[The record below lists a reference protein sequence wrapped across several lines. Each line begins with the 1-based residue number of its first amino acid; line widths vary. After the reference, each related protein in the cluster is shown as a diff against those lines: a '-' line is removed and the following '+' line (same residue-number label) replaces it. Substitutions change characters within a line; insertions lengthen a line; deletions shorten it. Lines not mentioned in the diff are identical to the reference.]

1 MRSRDT
7 WWGAG
12 VMAWRNTG
20 APEGTTSGYRNSTIN
35 YIKDK
40 TYIFVDPK
48 DVACSARSVDSWPW
62 AHVRAPAPADARHG
76 YRHEHAAAARMKGR
90 RGLELGPHLARIE
103 GVARGAREAQVL
115 ARDTGA
121 NPLTREVRVHIGSVG
136 EHIEPL
142 GKQAV
147 FAEPVRLR
155 LRRVG
160 RRGSVQT
167 LPPRWKDPR
176 SGKGGLPAIEV
187 GPRKIRSAGR
197 GRHRSPFDQSRR
209 TATRA
214 HATGGPEMTSRPAAA
229 SDRMIGHEGSN
240 SDRRKLNFADRGWA

>member
-1 MRSRDT
+1 
-7 WWGAG
+7 
-12 VMAWRNTG
+12 MAWRNTSV
-20 APEGTTSGYRNSTIN
+20 PEGIASGDPKSTIN

-40 TYIFVDPK
+40 SYMVLGPRGHC
-48 DVACSARSVDSWPW
+48 ASPRSVVLW
-62 AHVRAPAPADARHG
+62 ARARERAPASADARHR
-76 YRHEHAAAARMKGR
+76 YRHEHAAAARMKR
-90 RGLELGPHLARIE
+90 RHGLELGPHLARIE
-103 GVARGAREAQVL
+103 GVARGTRQAHVL

-121 NPLTREVRVHIGSVG
+121 DPLTREVRLHIGPAG

-160 RRGSVQT
+160 RRGSVEA
-167 LPPRWKDPR
+167 LPSRWKDPR
-176 SGKGGLPAIEV
+176 GGKGGLPAIEV
-187 GPRKIRSAGR
+187 GPRKVRSADR
-197 GRHRSPFDQSRR
+197 CRHRRPFDQSRC
-209 TATRA
+209 TVARA
-214 HATGGPEMTSRPAAA
+214 HATGGPETTSRPAAA